1 MITRTDE
8 EVDRLV
14 ERNTGLVGTLVRRTV
29 SFAFRLPGGYER
41 EDLHSLGNLG
51 LLRAAQTFDPEQ
63 GVAFSTYAYRCI
75 KNAIVGT
82 LSRETDRQIDYLSLS
97 LPIGEAEDSPL
108 EDQIADAEADTT
120 RSALQGCE
128 RALLESAIEQLPQRQ
143 AAVIQ
148 ALYFAGDSVAE
159 VSVRW
164 RLSPQAVQ
172 AQHRRALKRLR
183 WRLGRLGFRLPEW

>member
-14 ERNTGLVGTLVRRTV
+14 QKNTGLVAALVRRTV
-29 SFAFRLPGGYER
+29 SFSYRLPGGYER
-41 EDLHSLGNLG
+41 EDLQSLGNLG

-97 LPIGEAEDSPL
+97 LPVGEAEDSSL
-108 EDQIADAEADTT
+108 EDQIADQDADTT
-120 RSALQGCE
+120 RSALQGCDRE
-128 RALLESAIEQLPQRQ
+128 MLESAIAQLPERQ
-143 AAVIQ
+143 AEVIH
-148 ALYFAGDSVAE
+148 ALYFAGDSVSQ

-164 RLSPQAVQ
+164 RLSTQAVQ
-172 AQHRRALKRLR
+172 AQHLRALKRLR
-183 WRLGRLGFRLPEW
+183 GRLGRIGFRRLEW